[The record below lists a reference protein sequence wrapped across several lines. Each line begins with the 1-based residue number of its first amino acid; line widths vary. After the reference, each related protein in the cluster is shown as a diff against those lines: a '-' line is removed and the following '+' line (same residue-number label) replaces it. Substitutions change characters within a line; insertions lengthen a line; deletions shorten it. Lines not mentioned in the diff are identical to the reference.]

1 MRREVIAT
9 MLVMV
14 IVGIG
19 LALFGTTQAVSPNPD
34 YIPPGTILFSTAVS
48 DSTTITVAHTCECP
62 AENEPCL
69 CAIPTI
75 TTSSYLLNYVG
86 VAVLV
91 LGALGLAL
99 GLKQTKRLPNPS
111 SNAT

>member
-19 LALFGTTQAVSPNPD
+19 LALFGTTQANSPNPD
-34 YIPPGTILFSTAVS
+34 YIPPGTVLFSTTVS
-48 DSTTITVAHTCECP
+48 DSTTITVAHTCMCP
-62 AENEPCL
+62 AESEPCI

-99 GLKQTKRLPNPS
+99 GSKKRLPNPS